1 MWLRFKKHNRSKF
14 YFSINGQLKKRRTCI
29 HSARVVIQHS
39 LRNVKRIKGS
49 DKMMTA
55 CHSEAGMDG
64 NKTGQQKPRNKS
76 RKIRKRRTVDVVYVT
91 LKQ

>member
-55 CHSEAGMDG
+55 RHSEGGWVGIRMA
-64 NKTGQQKPRNKS
+64 NRNQGTKVE
-76 RKIRKRRTVDVVYVT
+76 K
-91 LKQ
+91 